1 MKVFID
7 LGAHKG
13 RTIKKFVHSQEYS
26 KDFVIHAFE
35 PNENVDVKYPKK
47 AIVHKQLAWIC
58 NGLKVIYTSSERITH
73 KGTSIHKQAI
83 REERVSQKVNC
94 IDFND
99 WIKNNFKKTD
109 YIILKMSIGGAEY
122 PVLGRM
128 INTGVIEY
136 INKLYVKFYADKLGL
151 DLDYDRKLRMQLNEI
166 KGLEVGGD
174 YIHL

>member
-13 RTIKKFVHSQEYS
+13 RTIKKFVHSKEYS

-47 AIVHKQLAWIC
+47 TIVHKELAWIC
-58 NGLKVIYTSSERITH
+58 NGLKTIYTSNVRITH

-83 REERVSQKVNC
+83 SEGRVSQKVAC
-94 IDFND
+94 VDFND

-128 INTGVIEY
+128 INTGVIKY
-136 INKLYVKFYADKLGL
+136 INKLYVKFYASKLDL
-151 DLDYDRKLRMQLNEI
+151 DLDYDSKLRKQLNGI
-166 KGLEVGGD
+166 KGLEVKGD
-174 YIHL
+174 YIHC